1 MKVLKPVLVV
11 SILCLFFSQSAM
23 AYTANSP
30 ASESYSYASGEKLVS
45 GLANVVT
52 GVAEIPKSL
61 IIYTRDNGVGY
72 GVTVGLAA
80 AIMHTVGRTL
90 FGALDVVT
98 FMLPTGPTVSPSF
111 IWNDFSTETSY
122 VSSY

>member
-1 MKVLKPVLVV
+1 MMKIIKPVLVV

-23 AYTANSP
+23 AYTANNST
-30 ASESYSYASGEKLVS
+30 SESYPSAAGEKLVS

-52 GVAEIPKSL
+52 GVGEIPKSL

-72 GVTVGLAA
+72 GMTVGLAA
-80 AIMHTVGRTL
+80 AIMHTLGRTV

-98 FMLPTGPTVSPSF
+98 FMFPTGPSVSPSF
-111 IWNDFSTETSY
+111 IWNDFSTETAYISN
-122 VSSY
+122 